1 MRPSRCLYLKLNWH
15 FKLFWKRAWTTISLC
30 GRMFNGPRQSA
41 PQMTLLFSSPSFLPR
56 QRSTVSSPRSRC
68 RSVRRATCPPAT
80 TWSTSRC
87 SPLRTNQRCSAVR
100 TSSPATDL
108 LLPLLPPFLPL
119 FYLSLSPRLPP
130 SPLTAP
136 QTPPSENRLPRCT
149 AWCGRDEP
157 QLPGCDLNSA
167 PTCTCLPHP
176 DPASPPTQVK

>member
-1 MRPSRCLYLKLNWH
+1 MAERLTGLGSLLLKWRCC
-15 FKLFWKRAWTTISLC
+15 S
-30 GRMFNGPRQSA
+30 P
-41 PQMTLLFSSPSFLPR
+41 PPSFLPR

-119 FYLSLSPRLPP
+119 FYLFLSPRLPP